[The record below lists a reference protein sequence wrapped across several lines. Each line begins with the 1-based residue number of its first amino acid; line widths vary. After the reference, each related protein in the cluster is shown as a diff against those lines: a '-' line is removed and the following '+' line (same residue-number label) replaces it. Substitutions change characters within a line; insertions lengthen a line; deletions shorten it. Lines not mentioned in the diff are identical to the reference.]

1 MAIRRCP
8 YCKAI
13 IDEGSE
19 YCSNCGTQ
27 LLFPED
33 EYIHEEIPGEKIVD
47 EETPEEGNP
56 KKGRSSSRRRKKKE
70 EQQELEGV
78 ETEEEAES
86 GKEEDV
92 EKEVEFEPIEEGTEE
107 KAAEDEI
114 PVEMQEIAEGDDKEI
129 AEEPQIEDE
138 SPDEE
143 KPAGEDIPQA
153 QEEERDEFFV
163 EPQEPAFGT
172 EDLEKVIDPEEKEK
186 AEIEKFLRSLK
197 DDRDEWNGEIPPTD
211 ELPPWAEKI
220 KDEKPDEMHAAEAE
234 VEAEPEE
241 ESQEFEELQEEAP
254 VEEER
259 AAEEEPPAEELP
271 VEESPPIVDEEG
283 TEEKEE
289 VLRPMGLTPEDEVPE
304 VQIPEEET
312 EEEAAEKEKGEEEL
326 AEEEV
331 SEEEEATMPDTGM
344 GLPEGVEQEN
354 LPFAD
359 KSSEEFE
366 DEEKSPPSKLS
377 IWLKSRAFDVLFIA
391 ALWIVTLHIA
401 SRMLS
406 TNLFKL
412 ISVSVLPIVSFY
424 LVLLAV
430 YLFLFFLFLGQ
441 TLGDHLFPYEE

>member
-33 EYIHEEIPGEKIVD
+33 EYIHEEVPGEKIV
-47 EETPEEGNP
+47 EEEAPEEENP
-56 KKGRSSSRRRKKKE
+56 EKGQSSSGRRKKKE
-70 EQQELEGV
+70 EQQELEAV

-86 GKEEDV
+86 EKEEA
-92 EKEVEFEPIEEGTEE
+92 EEEVEFEPMEEETEE
-107 KAAEDEI
+107 KVEEEEI
-114 PVEMQEIAEGDDKEI
+114 SQP
-129 AEEPQIEDE
+129 P
-138 SPDEE
+138 
-143 KPAGEDIPQA
+143 
-153 QEEERDEFFV
+153 EEERDEFFV
-163 EPQEPAFGT
+163 EKQEPAFGT

-186 AEIEKFLRSLK
+186 AEIEKFLKSLK
-197 DDRDEWNGEIPPTD
+197 DDRDEWDGEIPPTD

-220 KDEKPDEMHAAEAE
+220 KDEKPDEMPAAEEEAE
-234 VEAEPEE
+234 VESESEE
-241 ESQEFEELQEEAP
+241 KSQEFEEPQEELP
-254 VEEER
+254 VEEEK
-259 AAEEEPPAEELP
+259 AADEEPPAEELP
-271 VEESPPIVDEEG
+271 MEEFPPIGDEEG

-289 VLRPMGLTPEDEVPE
+289 VLRPIGLTPEDEVPD
-304 VQIPEEET
+304 VKIPEEET
-312 EEEAAEKEKGEEEL
+312 EEEEAA
-326 AEEEV
+326 A
-331 SEEEEATMPDTGM
+331 MPDTGM

-359 KSSEEFE
+359 KPSEEFE

-377 IWLKSRAFDVLFIA
+377 TWLKSRTFDVLFIA

-412 ISVSVLPIVSFY
+412 ISVSVLPVIAFY
-424 LVLLAV
+424 LVLLTA